1 MLFSSIGVSKRGL
14 LAKRLMIAM
23 RTEFKMTLRILL
35 HCKKVGLVSFF
46 LKILGRNQDFSKVL
60 SRGSHFSMW
69 LGRKCLGEEF
79 EFSDICL
86 GGSLLR
92 IYNVCRHFSHENFK
106 IFFNHGGLRRKFP
119 FTNALAS

>member
-46 LKILGRNQDFSKVL
+46 LKVLGRNQDFSKVL
-60 SRGSHFSMW
+60 SRGGVTFQCGSGESVW
-69 LGRKCLGEEF
+69 GRNLNFQISAWVE
-79 EFSDICL
+79 
-86 GGSLLR
+86 
-92 IYNVCRHFSHENFK
+92 VC
-106 IFFNHGGLRRKFP
+106 
-119 FTNALAS
+119 

>member
-23 RTEFKMTLRILL
+23 RTEFKMALRIQLL

-60 SRGSHFSMW
+60 SRGESLFNVA
-69 LGRKCLGEEF
+69 REKVF
-79 EFSDICL
+79 
-86 GGSLLR
+86 GGG
-92 IYNVCRHFSHENFK
+92 I
-106 IFFNHGGLRRKFP
+106 
-119 FTNALAS
+119 